1 MTTTCTCRL
10 CGAALGP
17 PFLALGPSPVSNAF
31 LTEADLARPEPF
43 FPLDVHFCEAC
54 ALVQVPDIAGT
65 LFDDHYVYFSSF
77 SASWLAHAR
86 RYCDTIGARLGLDS
100 RSFVVEVA
108 SNDGYLLQ
116 NLVARG
122 IPVLGVEPTANTA
135 AAAVARGVPTEV
147 AFFGRDTARRIIE
160 RHRRADLV
168 IANNVLAHV
177 PDLADF
183 VDGFALLLAE
193 GGTATFEFPHLLN
206 LVAETQFDTIYHE
219 HYSYLSVL
227 TARRLFARH
236 GLEIWDIEEL
246 PTHGGSLR
254 LYVGH
259 AGKHAPRPI
268 VDAIVAREIAAG
280 LDRRDTYERFA
291 AEVGRVRDDL
301 VAFLRGARQAG
312 EKVVGYGAPA
322 KGNTLLNY
330 CRVTPE
336 LLPFTVDRSPHKQG
350 RFLPGTHVPVLTP
363 EALFEAR
370 PDYVLILPWNLKDEI
385 AAQLAGI
392 AAWGGQLVVPIP
404 RLAFAPAGPSG
415 LAS

>member
-1 MTTTCTCRL
+1 MIGTCACRL
-10 CGAALGP
+10 CGAPLGA

-54 ALVQVPDIAGT
+54 ALGQVPDIAGP

-86 RYCDTIGARLGLDS
+86 RYCDAIGARLGLDS

-147 AFFGRDTARRIIE
+147 AFFGRDTARRIVE

-236 GLEIWDIEEL
+236 GLEIWGRWAARARCRARWSTSG
-246 PTHGGSLR
+246 PGCR
-254 LYVGH
+254 P
-259 AGKHAPRPI
+259 PRR
-268 VDAIVAREIAAG
+268 AC
-280 LDRRDTYERFA
+280 RRR
-291 AEVGRVRDDL
+291 
-301 VAFLRGARQAG
+301 
-312 EKVVGYGAPA
+312 
-322 KGNTLLNY
+322 
-330 CRVTPE
+330 
-336 LLPFTVDRSPHKQG
+336 
-350 RFLPGTHVPVLTP
+350 
-363 EALFEAR
+363 
-370 PDYVLILPWNLKDEI
+370 
-385 AAQLAGI
+385 
-392 AAWGGQLVVPIP
+392 
-404 RLAFAPAGPSG
+404 GPSR
-415 LAS
+415 ARRCRPRRRP